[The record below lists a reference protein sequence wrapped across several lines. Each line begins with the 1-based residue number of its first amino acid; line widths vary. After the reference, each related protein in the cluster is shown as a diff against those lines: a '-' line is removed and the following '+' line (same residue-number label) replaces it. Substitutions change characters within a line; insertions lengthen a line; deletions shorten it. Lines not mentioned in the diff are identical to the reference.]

1 MMSFSEFKNKA
12 KEIAVGMKTKI
23 DESVDSVENKAQEAK
38 NRAEGS
44 GPASDPDSAES
55 VED

>member
-1 MMSFSEFKNKA
+1 MSFSEFKNKA

-23 DESVDSVENKAQEAK
+23 DESVDPVENKAQEAK
-38 NRAEGS
+38 NRAEG
-44 GPASDPDSAES
+44 GPASDPGSAES